1 MMNDKFYRPISA
13 YTAVSDIIAK
23 TDRILGKTSG
33 ISVAIEKST
42 SFMRDAENVTKY
54 ARSVMPLL
62 DSIAWFKND
71 ALVTY
76 SNSASV
82 AMDYSLAID
91 YPKLPTV
98 PKLILDLNNTTN
110 SALKGVFTTQSNW
123 QMIMPAISESSAEKN
138 AINIISG
145 LNAASKSMAD
155 VVKISESIFRF
166 DSNIKNLY
174 KLING
179 LDEYDDE
186 FQIDI
191 DGQLTAALTYDIDN
205 ATSEGNKIA
214 ITYVTKYILDTFSEM
229 SENYKSGKD
238 KELFVKWITDFLDN
252 LKDTGVRVIA
262 IKLLVCCI
270 VVPLFSS
277 VKEMLMDDK
286 VSKETIY
293 ITESAFE
300 TVTTN
305 IKFLKES
312 PDNRLKVKFTIP
324 IGTKLTVLQNEGKWI
339 KVKFVSDCVYYSGW
353 TLNNNL

>member
-1 MMNDKFYRPISA
+1 MNDKFYRSMSA
-13 YTAVSDIIAK
+13 YTAVSEIIAK

-54 ARSVMPLL
+54 ARSVIPLL
-62 DSIAWFKND
+62 DSTAWFKND

-76 SNSASV
+76 SNSASA
-82 AMDYSLAID
+82 AMDYSIAID
-91 YPKLPTV
+91 YPKLPKV
-98 PKLILDLNNTTN
+98 PKWILYLNNTTN

-123 QMIMPAISESSAEKN
+123 QMIKPAISESSAAKN

-145 LNAASKSMAD
+145 LNAASRSMAD

-214 ITYVTKYILDTFSEM
+214 ITYVTKYILETFSEM

-252 LKDTGVRVIA
+252 LKDSGMRVLA
-262 IKLLVCCI
+262 IKLLVFCI

-277 VKEMLMDDK
+277 VKEMLMVDK
-286 VSKETIY
+286 ISNETIY
-293 ITESAFE
+293 ITEAAFE

-305 IKFLKES
+305 TKFLKES

-324 IGTKLTVLQNEGKWI
+324 IGTKLTILQNEGKWI